1 MFTSI
6 GYIVNVPL
14 NRNRFFFSL
23 VLTIFLPCNA
33 RKLSRTSKFTTPSR
47 RCWNKKIDPVDRETK
62 HFQSFFDIYLIVLV
76 RTHAWD
82 NKVNVIH
89 HRCASNLSRIFLI
102 SWTNDMLS
110 TYNPFILSNRVNVS
124 YIQMNA
130 SHEYGSHVARPN
142 FDRFSIFF
150 SSLQEFAQW
159 LHYMM

>member
-1 MFTSI
+1 M
-6 GYIVNVPL
+6 YHLIVID
-14 NRNRFFFSL
+14 FFSL
-23 VLTIFLPCNA
+23 SFSPFSSPVTLESCHVHLNSLHHREDVEI
-33 RKLSRTSKFTTPSR
+33 KKF
-47 RCWNKKIDPVDRETK
+47 DPVDRETK

-159 LHYMM
+159 LHCMM